1 MAMRSKKTSGI
12 KRYTD
17 AEELEKQKLVKELLT
32 LINKHDTSKL
42 DNLVLNNRKKLRAI
56 VNDKTACLTPLL
68 HTAVRIQEPAIISL
82 LVNELKADI
91 NITDQD
97 GATALHV
104 AAKVIS
110 NDRSV
115 FRDLDSPYHQM
126 ISLLIQ
132 LGAKKDAKDL
142 SGSTPLHYAASLGN
156 ERAVNELISK
166 SADMEATDVRMVT
179 PLLLAAQRGD
189 GNIMATL
196 LNQGANAFAVNDS
209 GDNILH
215 LVCSQSCGEAVQYV
229 VEFLEKNAAD
239 QLSYMLNMANRK
251 GDTPFLLAVA
261 HVGCPVLQLLMEK
274 GANPEITNYDGA
286 GSFHYAVQEYDPQ
299 VIGLLKDA
307 GVDINSK
314 TITGETPL
322 YLAIRLHNTNLTEA
336 LLKAGVNV
344 DCENAEGETPLMV
357 AARHGYN
364 YMTHLLLEHKP
375 NIDKMNSKCQNV
387 VYIAV
392 EGNDRHEV
400 EFLLKEDEF
409 HRLLK
414 CADLD
419 GNRPIHKAAEIG
431 NLDIFSVIVSVSAGE
446 GQMAC
451 LGAPNMKGQTPV
463 HIAAKFG
470 HLNLLKKWCADHL
483 ALFELEDNMG
493 NTPAHL
499 AAKRGHTDILEWI
512 SHAANPRIMQ
522 KRNYLGRTPLT
533 FAATKDQLPCL
544 KVLLRIKGCN
554 VNNRDKMQMTPL
566 FVACLKGHT
575 KTVQELL
582 RNKADPT
589 IRVAEDHEV
598 YPGWNALNAAVQNKQ
613 LECVRLLLESDHGFD
628 LLKNKTGRGSC
639 AMTPFRQMIRVL
651 PEAAQLV
658 LDKHTTKSEL
668 PHTHQD
674 YFTVFIFDPLED
686 SWALIKSSTNSNK
699 NLPRVTR
706 LLKRIEITTGMDRN
720 SKNNKMEHPLRM
732 MVKFQREELLQHE
745 LVIASLTWKRIDR
758 MALNL
763 LNIFVYLLFLAC
775 FTAFMLLTKPTYS
788 ILAGTNRTVED
799 VCLAMMNTGQKAYV
813 LSIDA
818 VKYGTIVLAI
828 LNLVKE
834 MVQCFANLANYFSF
848 ENVFELAV
856 YSLAIA
862 TTVDTNGCMRRTGLR
877 EAWQWQT
884 GTAGVVFAWINLLM
898 FFQRTTP
905 IGIYLGIFGLIL
917 TNLANLAVVFSPFL
931 VAFSLAFHLLLG
943 NQIRFNDMRNAF
955 SSTVSMFS
963 GEVGLADAMFNRY
976 EPGGSPEKLVYYDT
990 LSYLFFLTFVAF
1002 MSIALMNMLTGIA
1015 VGDVEAKKSQANLE
1029 TVQQLTSTQGKRMEL
1044 NEVVDKLREKIGAL
1058 RVAFFTLSEAVT
1070 VLSRDAGSAEKE
1082 EQSSDYDSDSDK

>member
-1 MAMRSKKTSGI
+1 
-12 KRYTD
+12 
-17 AEELEKQKLVKELLT
+17 
-32 LINKHDTSKL
+32 
-42 DNLVLNNRKKLRAI
+42 
-56 VNDKTACLTPLL
+56 
-68 HTAVRIQEPAIISL
+68 
-82 LVNELKADI
+82 
-91 NITDQD
+91 
-97 GATALHV
+97 
-104 AAKVIS
+104 
-110 NDRSV
+110 
-115 FRDLDSPYHQM
+115 
-126 ISLLIQ
+126 
-132 LGAKKDAKDL
+132 
-142 SGSTPLHYAASLGN
+142 
-156 ERAVNELISK
+156 
-166 SADMEATDVRMVT
+166 
-179 PLLLAAQRGD
+179 
-189 GNIMATL
+189 
-196 LNQGANAFAVNDS
+196 
-209 GDNILH
+209 
-215 LVCSQSCGEAVQYV
+215 
-229 VEFLEKNAAD
+229 
-239 QLSYMLNMANRK
+239 MLNMANRK

-274 GANPEITNYDGA
+274 GANPEVTNYDGA
-286 GSFHYAVQEYDPQ
+286 GSFHYAVQEYDPM
-299 VIGLLKDA
+299 VIELLKDA
-307 GVDINSK
+307 GVDLNSK
-314 TITGETPL
+314 TIAGETPL
-322 YLAIRLHNTNLTEA
+322 YLAVRLHNTNLFEA
-336 LLKAGVNV
+336 LLRAGANA

-357 AARHGYN
+357 AARQGYI
-364 YMTHLLLEHKP
+364 YMTRVILEYKP
-375 NIDKMNSKCQNV
+375 NIDKVNSKCQNV
-387 VYIAV
+387 VYLAV
-392 EGNDRHEV
+392 EGNDRHVV

-409 HRLLK
+409 PRLLK

-431 NLDIFSVIVSVSAGE
+431 NLDIVSVIVSVSAGE
-446 GQMAC
+446 GSMSC
-451 LGAPNMKGQTPV
+451 LGAPNMKGQTAV

-470 HLNLLKKWCADHL
+470 HLNLLKKWCTNQS

-493 NTPAHL
+493 NTPTHL
-499 AAKRGHTDILEWI
+499 AAKRGHTDIVEWI
-512 SHAANPRIMQ
+512 SHVANARIMQ

-533 FAATKDQLPCL
+533 FAAAKNQLSCL
-544 KVLLRIKGCN
+544 KVLLNIKGCN

-582 RNKADPT
+582 KNKADPT

-628 LLKNKTGRGSC
+628 LLKNKTGHGRR

-668 PHTHQD
+668 PQTHQD

-686 SWALIKSSTNSNK
+686 SWALIESSTNSNK

-706 LLKRIEITTGMDRN
+706 LLKQIEMNTGMDRN

-732 MVKFQREELLQHE
+732 MVEFQREELLQHE

-788 ILAGTNRTVED
+788 ILAGNNRTVED
-799 VCLAMMNTGQKAYV
+799 VCLAMMNTGQKAYI
-813 LSIDA
+813 LPIDV

-828 LNLVKE
+828 VNLVKE
-834 MVQCFANLANYFSF
+834 MVQCFTNLADYLSF
-848 ENVFELAV
+848 ENVFELAF

-877 EAWQWQT
+877 EPWQWQT
-884 GTAGVVFAWINLLM
+884 GTAGIVFAWIDLLM

-931 VAFSLAFHLLLG
+931 VAFALAFHLLLG
-943 NQIRFNDMRNAF
+943 NQIRFNDMLNAF

-976 EPGGSPEKLVYYDT
+976 EPGASPEKSVYYAT

-1029 TVQQLTSTQGKRMEL
+1029 TVQQLVNSLVDSYTLLDKFKPNRSLRRKYIYFPNQKGGIQQQLFRYLYSHIEKSTRNEETSTQVKRIEL
-1044 NEVVDKLREKIGAL
+1044 DEVLDKLREKIGAL
-1058 RVAFFTLSEAVT
+1058 RVAFFTLSETAA
-1070 VLSRDAGSAEKE
+1070 VLSRNTESAEE
-1082 EQSSDYDSDSDK
+1082 ESRSSEFDSDSDK